1 VSAAD
6 AVLWDLN
13 RLSLVIDRIHSSCQ
27 NEAKTNRASH
37 SIPLRHDGWSVAREA
52 SAAPAASLYA
62 GHVQQLGGANPLP
75 NLMEVKG

>member
-1 VSAAD
+1 MDQHPTSILVHD
-6 AVLWDLN
+6 A
-13 RLSLVIDRIHSSCQ
+13 
-27 NEAKTNRASH
+27 E
-37 SIPLRHDGWSVAREA
+37 SIAREA